1 MICCFFMKSKTL
13 FIIFGGFNLKKLIII
28 SAVLSALI
36 LTGCSNN
43 AGTEE
48 NSGLADITLVVTE
61 AENTT
66 ETTDA
71 EAAAETE
78 ETAQAESSAKVT
90 ELAVASGDD
99 VIEADEVGFEGME
112 EIGADKV
119 KEGTYHIDVDSSSS
133 MFKIADC
140 ELTSEGGKLT
150 AKLTINSKSYDHL
163 FTGTAEEAA
172 QADESSFI
180 EPDETDE
187 GRVFTFPVDALDKK
201 VNCAAF
207 SHKKQ
212 LWYDRVLV
220 FRADSLPEGVL
231 PEKEKITASSLGI
244 EDGEY
249 TVEVKM
255 EGGSGRASVES
266 PAKLKIENGEATA
279 VLKWSS
285 DKYDYMIVDGEKYLS
300 EIEDGS
306 SVFEVPVSS
315 FDSKLKMN
323 ADTTAM
329 STPHEIEYTFF
340 FDSSSIS

>member
-1 MICCFFMKSKTL
+1 
-13 FIIFGGFNLKKLIII
+13 
-28 SAVLSALI
+28 
-36 LTGCSNN
+36 
-43 AGTEE
+43 
-48 NSGLADITLVVTE
+48 
-61 AENTT
+61 
-66 ETTDA
+66 
-71 EAAAETE
+71 
-78 ETAQAESSAKVT
+78 
-90 ELAVASGDD
+90 
-99 VIEADEVGFEGME
+99 
-112 EIGADKV
+112 
-119 KEGTYHIDVDSSSS
+119 

-140 ELTSEGGKLT
+140 ELIAADGTLT

-172 QADESSFI
+172 QADEASLI
-180 EPDETDE
+180 EPEETDE
-187 GRVFTFPVDALDKK
+187 GRVFTFPVEALDKK
-201 VNCAAF
+201 VSCAAF

-212 LWYDRVLV
+212 LWYDRTLV

-249 TVEVKM
+249 TVEVKI

-285 DKYDYMIVDGEKYLS
+285 DKYDYMIVDGEKYLP

-329 STPHEIEYTFF
+329 STPHEIEYTLF
-340 FDSSSIS
+340 FDSSTIS